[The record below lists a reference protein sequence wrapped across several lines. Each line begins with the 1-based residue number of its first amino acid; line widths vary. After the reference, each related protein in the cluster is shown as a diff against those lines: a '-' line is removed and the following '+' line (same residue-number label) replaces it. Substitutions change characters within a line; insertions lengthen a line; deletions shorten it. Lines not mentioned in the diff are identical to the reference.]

1 MSRGKRTQA
10 PRLQVHLLREG
21 IQESQH
27 QVEAVVCDNRNR
39 LLLLAGNAQGSTF
52 IRSALKPFQA
62 LAVTSSGTLE
72 RYGLTEKDLAVIC
85 SSHSGSITQARQV
98 FNILWRA
105 EVSPLALQ
113 CPIPEGKTSPLEYN
127 CSGKH
132 AGMLAVCRQNNWS
145 LNDYLNRSH
154 PVQQLIL
161 RKVAELLAIPGEELI
176 QARDDC
182 GAPIYSMQLQQM
194 AYLYAHLA
202 SGSDLGLERIVRA
215 MVSYP
220 EMVAGEGSFDTEL
233 MRLSEGTIISKSGAE
248 GVQCLGR
255 VGEGMGMAIKVI
267 DGARRA
273 KYAAAIHLL
282 KQLGWISPT
291 IAEAMSEKF
300 MKLSPHKRLDVA
312 GELVMV

>member
-113 CPIPEGKTSPLEYN
+113 CPIPEDKTSPLEYN